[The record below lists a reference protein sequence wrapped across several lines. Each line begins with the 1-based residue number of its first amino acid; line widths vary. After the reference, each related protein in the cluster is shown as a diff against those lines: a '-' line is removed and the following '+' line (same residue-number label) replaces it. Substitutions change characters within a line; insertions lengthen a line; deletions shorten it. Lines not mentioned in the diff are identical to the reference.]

1 MAYVLRRLFTQLIP
15 VLFVASILI
24 FVSVRLI
31 PGDPVAGAIGDATG
45 GTDPQV
51 YERLREELGLNN
63 PVYVQYWHWL
73 ADVLQLDFGRSLSGL
88 PVGEILTNAIP
99 ASIELAAV
107 AIVIGFTLGLLL
119 GVAAAVNRGGP
130 LDWFAA
136 GWTSWNI
143 GVPSFIAGLVYLIIF
158 AIWLD
163 LAPVSGRVPLTED
176 PLGALK
182 HLALPGLALGG
193 IVAAN
198 ISRFTRQSL
207 LDTLSE
213 DYIRTAR
220 AKGLTSR
227 VVIVRHALRPSLIPV
242 VTIMGLELASI
253 LSGTLVIETV
263 FTWPGLGR
271 ALINAVNNRDY
282 KVIQATTLLLVFV
295 FVIVNLIV
303 DLTYVALDPR
313 IRIGES
319 SEARA

>member
-1 MAYVLRRLFTQLIP
+1 MGYVLRRLFTQLIP
-15 VLFVASILI
+15 VLFIASILI

-31 PGDPVAGAIGDATG
+31 PGDPVAGAIGDAMG
-45 GTDPQV
+45 NTDPEV
-51 YERLREELGLNN
+51 YERLKEELGLNK
-63 PVYVQYWHWL
+63 PIYEQYWIWL
-73 ADVLQLDFGRSLSGL
+73 GQVLTLDLGKSLTGL
-88 PVGEILTNAIP
+88 EVTEILWNAIP
-99 ASIELAAV
+99 ASVELAGV
-107 AIVIGFTLGLLL
+107 AIAIGFLLGLLL

-136 GWTSWNI
+136 GWTGWNI

-158 AIWLD
+158 AVWLD

-176 PLGALK
+176 PAEAMK

-220 AKGLTSR
+220 AKGLTSAA
-227 VVIVRHALRPSLIPV
+227 VIFRHALRPSMIPV

-282 KVIQATTLLLVFV
+282 TVIQAATLLLVVV
-295 FVIVNLIV
+295 FVVVNLLV

-313 IRIGES
+313 IRIGGSAE
-319 SEARA
+319 ER

>member
-1 MAYVLRRLFTQLIP
+1 MAYVLRRLITQLIP

-31 PGDPVAGAIGDATG
+31 PGDPVAAAIGDAMG
-45 GTDPQV
+45 GVDAET
-51 YERLREELGLNN
+51 YERLREELGLTR
-63 PVYVQYWHWL
+63 PIYEQYWIWL
-73 ADVLQLDFGRSLSGL
+73 GDVLTLEFGDSLTGL
-88 PVGEILTNAIP
+88 PVTEILWNAIP
-99 ASIELAAV
+99 ASVELAGV
-107 AIVIGFTLGLLL
+107 AIIIGFTFGLLL
-119 GVAAAVNRGGP
+119 GIAAAVNRGGP

-136 GWTSWNI
+136 GWTGWNI
-143 GVPSFIAGLVYLIIF
+143 GVPSFIAGLVYLIVF
-158 AIWLD
+158 AVWFD
-163 LAPVSGRVPLTED
+163 LFPVSGRVPLTED
-176 PLGALK
+176 PIEALK

-207 LDTLSE
+207 LDTLTE

-227 VVIVRHALRPSLIPV
+227 AVIARHALRPSMIPV

-282 KVIQATTLLLVFV
+282 TVIQATTLLLVFV
-295 FVIVNLIV
+295 FVVVNLLV
-303 DLTYVALDPR
+303 DLAYVGLDPR
-313 IRIGES
+313 IRIGGS
-319 SEARA
+319 AEAR

>member
-1 MAYVLRRLFTQLIP
+1 MAYVLRRLITQLIP
-15 VLFVASILI
+15 VLFVASVLI

-31 PGDPVAGAIGDATG
+31 PGDPVAGAIGDAMG
-45 GTDPQV
+45 NTDPQV
-51 YERLREELGLNN
+51 YEQLREELGLNK
-63 PVYVQYWHWL
+63 PIYEQYWIWL
-73 ADVLQLDFGRSLSGL
+73 GRVLTLDLGKSLTGL
-88 PVGEILTNAIP
+88 EVTEILGNAIP
-99 ASIELAAV
+99 ASVELAGV
-107 AIVIGFTLGLLL
+107 AIVFGFTLGLLL

-158 AIWLD
+158 AVWFD
-163 LAPVSGRVPLTED
+163 LFPVSGRVPLTED
-176 PLGALK
+176 PIEAFK

-207 LDTLSE
+207 LDTLTE

-220 AKGLTSR
+220 AKGLTATS
-227 VVIVRHALRPSLIPV
+227 VIVRHALRPSLIPV

-282 KVIQATTLLLVFV
+282 TVIQAATLLLVFV
-295 FVIVNLIV
+295 FVVVNLLV
-303 DLTYVALDPR
+303 DLAYVGLDPR
-313 IRIGES
+313 IRIGAGA
-319 SEARA
+319 EAR

>member
-1 MAYVLRRLFTQLIP
+1 MAYVLRRLITQLIP

-31 PGDPVAGAIGDATG
+31 PGDPVAAAIGDAMG
-45 GTDPQV
+45 GVDAET
-51 YERLREELGLNN
+51 YERLREELGLTR
-63 PVYVQYWHWL
+63 PIYEQYWIWL
-73 ADVLQLDFGRSLSGL
+73 GDVLTLEFGDSLTGL
-88 PVGEILTNAIP
+88 PVTEILWNAIP
-99 ASIELAAV
+99 ASVELAGV
-107 AIVIGFTLGLLL
+107 AIIIGFTFGLLL
-119 GVAAAVNRGGP
+119 GIAAAVNRGGP

-136 GWTSWNI
+136 GWAGWNI
-143 GVPSFIAGLVYLIIF
+143 GVPSFIAGLVYLIVF
-158 AIWLD
+158 AVWFD
-163 LAPVSGRVPLTED
+163 LFPVSGRVPLTED
-176 PLGALK
+176 PVEALK

-207 LDTLSE
+207 LDTLTE

-227 VVIVRHALRPSLIPV
+227 AVIARHALRPSMIPV

-282 KVIQATTLLLVFV
+282 TVIQATTLLLVFV
-295 FVIVNLIV
+295 FVVVNLLV
-303 DLTYVALDPR
+303 DLAYVGLDPR
-313 IRIGES
+313 IRIGGS
-319 SEARA
+319 AEAR

>member
-1 MAYVLRRLFTQLIP
+1 MQ
-15 VLFVASILI
+15 
-24 FVSVRLI
+24 VS
-31 PGDPVAGAIGDATG
+31 
-45 GTDPQV
+45 
-51 YERLREELGLNN
+51 
-63 PVYVQYWHWL
+63 
-73 ADVLQLDFGRSLSGL
+73 
-88 PVGEILTNAIP
+88 EILWNAIP
-99 ASIELAAV
+99 ASVELAGV
-107 AIVIGFTLGLLL
+107 AIIVGFTLGLLI
-119 GVAAAVNRGGP
+119 GVLAAVNRSGP
-130 LDWFAA
+130 IDWFAA

-143 GVPSFIAGLVYLIIF
+143 GVPSFIAGLVYLIVF
-158 AIWLD
+158 AVWFD
-163 LAPVSGRVPLTED
+163 WFPAAGRVPLTED
-176 PLGALK
+176 PLQALK

-220 AKGLTSR
+220 AKGLTST
-227 VVIVRHALRPSLIPV
+227 VVILRHALRPSLIPV

-313 IRIGES
+313 IRVGEAA
-319 SEARA
+319 EA